1 MTSTRGNSF
10 QIVSTRHKLTSRNWI
25 KEKIMR
31 CPKDFFITGEYFHI
45 YNRSNDPLLL
55 FREDNDFI
63 WFLNKFKEKIKI
75 YPASVFAYCLMP
87 NHFHF
92 LIRQDSMKPI
102 YRIFNDSLS
111 SYVRHYNFK
120 YRRKGSLLEGH
131 LQHINI
137 NQDKYMVYLCQ
148 YIHFNPKKAGI
159 VESLEDWKFSNYLEC
174 VAKRKEELFN
184 NELLQIYF
192 ETSASYKAQIKEHEN
207 YVKEHQF
214 SKLLLDN

>member
-1 MTSTRGNSF
+1 
-10 QIVSTRHKLTSRNWI
+10 
-25 KEKIMR
+25 MR
-31 CPKDFFITGEYFHI
+31 CPKDFFIKGEYFHI

-55 FREDNDFI
+55 FREDNDYI

-75 YPASVFAYCLMP
+75 YPATVFSYCLMP

-111 SYVRHYNFK
+111 SYVRHYNSK
-120 YRRKGSLLEGH
+120 YRRKGSLMEGH
-131 LQHINI
+131 LQHINVK
-137 NQDKYMVYLCQ
+137 QDKYMVYLCQ

-159 VESLEDWKFSNYLEC
+159 IESLEDWKFSNYLEW
-174 VAKRKEELFN
+174 VGNRKEELFN

-192 ETSASYKAQIKEHEN
+192 ETPASYKAQIKEHEN